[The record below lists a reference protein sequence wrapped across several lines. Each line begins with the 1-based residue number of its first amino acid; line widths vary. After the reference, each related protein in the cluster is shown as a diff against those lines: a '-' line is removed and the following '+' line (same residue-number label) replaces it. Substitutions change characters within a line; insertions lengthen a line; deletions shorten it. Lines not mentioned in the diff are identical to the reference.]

1 MPTVLRDSG
10 ELIQC
15 LEIFEPPANCLHV
28 TADVASLYP
37 NIDTKK
43 AIIALDL
50 LLREGKVVQTP
61 LLVQFAR
68 LIFENNFIKSE
79 F

>member
-15 LEIFEPPANCLHV
+15 LESIELPASLLV
-28 TADVASLYP
+28 TADVSSLYP

-50 LLREGKVVQTP
+50 LPRDLSLRIISLG
-61 LLVQFAR
+61 
-68 LIFENNFIKSE
+68 
-79 F
+79 